1 LKTTELYIEQVI
13 IGLLVLSIA
22 ALPWVPELKDTLG
35 GINIAEGSVLLG
47 VAFLLGIPFD
57 RFADT
62 LSERL
67 DRHNRLQF
75 ALDKWVGNAFP
86 KPKPAPE
93 LHELVHDIFAED
105 DFRLKVL
112 KDKDALVNW
121 IDYHRSRIRLVR
133 ALAVYGPALTLSLTL
148 AMSRRVNGMPPD
160 KIYIWL
166 SITAAAYVLWGII
179 TSPPKSLRKR
189 IKKRRI
195 RRALFGEELPRTDRR
210 RFRKYAR
217 KWYRIDPTG
226 MLQETTRGGFQI
238 WSSEWRSLVVPVSVL
253 VAALWFGIEYGFKPA
268 SKTAWVAG
276 MGVLVTVISA
286 WSWWRINMT
295 YRTYL
300 YDLGRTRLASGEN
313 QAT

>member
-13 IGLLVLSIA
+13 IGLLVLAIA
-22 ALPWVPELKDTLG
+22 ALPWAPELKNKLG
-35 GINIAEGSVLLG
+35 DINIAEGSVLLG
-47 VAFLLGIPFD
+47 LAFLLGIPFD

-75 ALDKWVGNAFP
+75 ALDKWVGQKFP
-86 KPKPAPE
+86 APKPAPK
-93 LHELVHDIFAED
+93 HDELVHDIFAED
-105 DFRLKVL
+105 DFRLKSL
-112 KDKDALVNW
+112 REKDALVNW
-121 IDYHRSRIRLVR
+121 IEYHRSRIRLVR

-148 AMSRRVNGMPPD
+148 GMSRQVNGMPPD
-160 KIYIWL
+160 KIYTWL
-166 SITAAAYVLWGII
+166 SIIAAAYIVWGII
-179 TSPPKSLRKR
+179 VSPPESLRKR

-195 RRALFGEELPRTDRR
+195 RRALFGEELPRTDHR

-217 KWYRIDPTG
+217 KWRRVDPTG
-226 MLQETTRGGFQI
+226 TLQKATRGGFQV
-238 WSSEWRSLVVPVSVL
+238 WCDEWRSLVVPVSVL
-253 VAALWFGIEYGFKPA
+253 VAALWFGIEYGFRPT

-286 WSWWRINMT
+286 WSWWRINFT

-300 YDLGRTRLASGEN
+300 YDLGRTSRCDLFVD
-313 QAT
+313 